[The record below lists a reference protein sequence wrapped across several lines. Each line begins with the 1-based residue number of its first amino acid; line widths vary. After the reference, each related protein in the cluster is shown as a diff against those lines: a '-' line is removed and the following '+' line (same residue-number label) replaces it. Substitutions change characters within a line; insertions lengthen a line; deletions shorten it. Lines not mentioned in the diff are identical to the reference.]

1 MPGDHGESPVGQA
14 STTNT
19 RENAVIKFLN
29 PRASTAVEIEPYGL
43 ARDIRVE
50 DGSGVTVGLLANGF
64 PDSELF
70 LKKVASALETH
81 LPNVKTRL
89 WNKGNAGVPASE
101 EMLAE
106 VTSTCEVAIAAYGH

>member
-1 MPGDHGESPVGQA
+1 MIQ
-14 STTNT
+14 
-19 RENAVIKFLN
+19 FLN

-43 ARDIRVE
+43 ARDILVD

-70 LKKVASALETH
+70 LEKVASALETR
-81 LPNVKTRL
+81 LPNVRTRL

-106 VTSTCEVAIAAYGH
+106 VTSSCQVAIAAYGH

>member
-1 MPGDHGESPVGQA
+1 MPGDHDGSPVGQA

-19 RENAVIKFLN
+19 RENAVIRFLN
-29 PRASTAVEIEPYGL
+29 PRASTAVELEPYGL
-43 ARDIRVE
+43 ARDIRPD

-70 LKKVASALETH
+70 LKKVANALENH

-101 EMLAE
+101 AMLAE
-106 VTSTCEVAIAAYGH
+106 VTSSCQVAIAAYGH